1 MQILTTSTR
10 NAIGALCAALACAA
24 AMPVLVHA
32 QASEPMLLA
41 DATGLRLPRANAL
54 QNREPGLY
62 PVDEGFQDRSNRRN
76 AYTDVRR
83 LGLASTEARSN
94 VEYALGEHW
103 STQMATADADP
114 GDPLARHTLHG
125 QLQRSLP
132 GGWYIGLGLRRN
144 DFINAATNA
153 LSLSAEGQWG
163 DFRGGYTLLSG
174 MPDGVSTESHRF
186 QLSYRYGERSS
197 FGLSYTSGR
206 DIDYLGASRG
216 LAATAVDNWS
226 LGGQHRLA
234 PAWALT
240 YDVVHGTQ
248 NSLTPRQGLRLG
260 LRHDF

>member
-1 MQILTTSTR
+1 MQILTTSLR
-10 NAIGALCAALACAA
+10 SAIGGLCAVLACATA
-24 AMPVLVHA
+24 LPVLA
-32 QASEPMLLA
+32 QPAEPMLLA
-41 DATGLRLPRANAL
+41 EATGLRLPRANVL
-54 QNREPGLY
+54 QVREPGLY
-62 PVDEGFQDRSNRRN
+62 PDDADHYDRTNRRN
-76 AYTDVRR
+76 PYSDVRR

-103 STQMATADADP
+103 STRMATAAADP

-132 GGWYIGLGLRRN
+132 GGWDLGFGLRRN

-163 DFRGGYTLLSG
+163 DFRGGYTLMSG
-174 MPDGVSTESHRF
+174 LPDGVSAESHRF

-197 FGLSYTSGR
+197 FGLAYTSGK
-206 DIDYLGASRG
+206 DMDYLGAGRG